1 MSASTIDPAGAAQQ
15 LTGQVVLVT
24 GALGGLGRQ
33 MAHAFAQAGASVA
46 VHHLGQPEQAAEV
59 VAQLR
64 DTGVPAHAFDADV
77 TDWQAVE
84 GLREHIT
91 AELGPVDVLVNN
103 AGYMEKS
110 AFVETSL
117 EQWQKTIDVD
127 LTGVFV
133 CCRAFVGPM
142 LDRGHGVIVNV
153 SSQLAYKG
161 AQDYVTYCAAKAG
174 VLGLTR
180 ALAREL
186 GPTIRVNAIAPG
198 PIDTPFIAPY
208 KTAEWEAERT
218 RDSVVGRLG
227 TPQEIAPTVVF
238 LASEGAS
245 LMHGQTIH
253 LNGGGVMS

>member
-1 MSASTIDPAGAAQQ
+1 MSAHATALPAQPLA
-15 LTGQVVLVT
+15 GQVVLVT

-33 MAHAFAQAGASVA
+33 MARGFAEAGAAVA
-46 VHHLGQPEQAAEV
+46 VHHLAQPDLAAEV
-59 VAQLR
+59 VVELR
-64 DTGVPAHAFDADV
+64 KTGVRAEAFDADV
-77 TDWQAVE
+77 TDWKAVE
-84 GLREHIT
+84 GLREEIT
-91 AELGPVDVLVNN
+91 AALGPVDVLVNN
-103 AGYMEKS
+103 AGYMEKA

-117 EQWQKTIDVD
+117 EQWQRTIDVD

-133 CCRAFVGPM
+133 CCRVFVGPM
-142 LDRGHGVIVNV
+142 LERGHGVIVNV

-161 AQDYVTYCAAKAG
+161 AHDYVAYCAAKAG

-198 PIDTPFIAPY
+198 PIDTPFVAPY
-208 KTAEWEAERT
+208 KTPEWEAERT

-227 TPQEIAPTVVF
+227 TPEEIAPTVVF

-253 LNGGGVMS
+253 LNGGGVLS